1 MGVVVAVE
9 VVMMV
14 CKLGPPPQSSLSS
27 SSLSLTLCIR
37 RISRV
42 LVPGACLAREA
53 GVVRYRISDRCEY
66 YEPSPNCCGKPAR
79 EPW

>member
-14 CKLGPPPQSSLSS
+14 CKLGPPPQSSLS

-53 GVVRYRISDRCEY
+53 GVVKYRIRDRCE
-66 YEPSPNCCGKPAR
+66 
-79 EPW
+79 